1 MKNRNIQDNSNNKDK
16 KDNKE
21 EDFVGDLE

>member
-16 KDNKE
+16 KNNKK

>member
-16 KDNKE
+16 KNNKE
-21 EDFVGDLE
+21 EDFVGDLK